1 MINQTPHPSKN
12 ALPRGVPKGA
22 HKVSD
27 FNSEIGE
34 RLRALIQRQGR
45 TLQGVAAISGLSE
58 KTLSGLTEGKI
69 TPTIN
74 LLWKLANALGVP
86 VGSFISTRYR
96 PGMYVLRQSD
106 RKVITSDDK
115 QFTSRILFPYDA
127 KRLVEFYELTIAP
140 RHAVNSEAHVPG
152 TLESLVVVRGQIAL
166 TVGKEPK
173 QSLREGDA
181 TVFEGDVPHRYHNLG
196 SSEALLYLVM
206 SYLNDIEA

>member
-1 MINQTPHPSKN
+1 MNQPSPSSKS
-12 ALPRGVPKGA
+12 AIPRTGPKAA
-22 HKVSD
+22 HWGSD
-27 FNSEIGE
+27 FNADIGQ

-45 TLQGVAAISGLSE
+45 TLQDLAAISGLSE
-58 KTLSGLTEGKI
+58 KTLNGLTAGKI

-86 VGSFISTRYR
+86 VGSFISARYR
-96 PGMYVLRQSD
+96 PGMYVLRQAD
-106 RKVITSDDK
+106 RKVITSNDK

-152 TLESLVVVRGQIAL
+152 TLESLIVVRGQIAL

-173 QSLREGDA
+173 QNLREGDA
-181 TVFEGDVPHRYHNLG
+181 MVFEGDVPHKYHNRG

-206 SYLNDIEA
+206 SYLNDIEG